1 MAVILAQ
8 WQLISALIT
17 THFILFASRIFFNLN
32 SDNQGTDLLAGK
44 MKTHSYNS
52 HEDVKIAL

>member
-17 THFILFASRIFFNLN
+17 THFIVCLMHFFFNLN